1 MKIKDIIT
9 KILISTAFIVN
20 ALMIV
25 FIIGYIAFKGIKEIN
40 QEFLLGSPKGI
51 PQGTEG
57 GVFPAIT
64 GSLFSMLLCMG
75 ISSVLAVLTA
85 VFNIYFN
92 KIRAVQEIIRFITK
106 NIAGLPSIIFALF
119 GYGVFIVLLGI
130 DRSLLAVSLTLAT
143 MVFPYIEINTEK
155 IFEEMDP
162 QISLDSRGL
171 GVSEEFTVLRL
182 ILPIASR
189 KILST
194 VILAGSYAVGATA
207 PVILTGAVL
216 IAKTPS
222 SLKDPIMTL
231 PFHLNMLLSQGIS
244 VEKAYGTA
252 FVLILL
258 LLIINSLSYLLDRKW
273 GKQNVRN

>member
-1 MKIKDIIT
+1 MKIKDMIT
-9 KILISTAFIVN
+9 KILISSAFVM
-20 ALMIV
+20 AAGMIF
-25 FIIGYIAFKGIKEIN
+25 FIIGFIAVKGIREIN
-40 QEFLLGSPKGI
+40 TEFIFGSPKGI

-57 GVFPAIT
+57 GVFPAIM
-64 GSLFSMLLCMG
+64 GSLFSMVLCMM
-75 ISSVLAVLTA
+75 ISSILAVLTA
-85 VFNIYFN
+85 VYNVYFN
-92 KIRAVQEIIRFITK
+92 KIGALKELIRLITK

-130 DRSLLAVSLTLAT
+130 DRSLLTVSLTLAT
-143 MVFPYIEINTEK
+143 MIFPYIEINTEK
-155 IFEEMDP
+155 IFEEIDS
-162 QISLDSRGL
+162 QISFDSRGL
-171 GVSEEFTVLRL
+171 GVSEEFTVFRL
-182 ILPIASR
+182 LMPTVSR

-216 IAKTPS
+216 IARTPS
-222 SLKDPIMTL
+222 SIKDPIMTL

-258 LLIINSLSYLLDRKW
+258 LLIINLLSYLLDRKW
-273 GKQNVRN
+273 GKKSVRN

>member
-1 MKIKDIIT
+1 MKIKDMIT
-9 KILISTAFIVN
+9 KILISSAFVM
-20 ALMIV
+20 AAGMIF
-25 FIIGYIAFKGIKEIN
+25 FIIGFIAVKGIREIN
-40 QEFLLGSPKGI
+40 TEFIFGSPKGI

-57 GVFPAIT
+57 GVFPAIM
-64 GSLFSMLLCMG
+64 GSLFSMVLCMM
-75 ISSVLAVLTA
+75 ISSILAVLTA
-85 VFNIYFN
+85 VYNVYFN
-92 KIRAVQEIIRFITK
+92 KIRALKELIRLITK

-130 DRSLLAVSLTLAT
+130 DRSLLTVSLTLAT
-143 MVFPYIEINTEK
+143 MIFPYIEINTEK
-155 IFEEMDP
+155 IFEEIDS
-162 QISLDSRGL
+162 QISFDSRGL
-171 GVSEEFTVLRL
+171 GVSEEFTVFRL
-182 ILPIASR
+182 LMPTVSR

-216 IAKTPS
+216 IARTPS
-222 SLKDPIMTL
+222 SIKDPIMTL

-258 LLIINSLSYLLDRKW
+258 LLIINLLSYLLDRKW
-273 GKQNVRN
+273 GKKSVRN